1 MKESKEKIKSR
12 MIKNASRLWGY
23 HDTETE
29 SSFDPLVGLLI
40 GALAAELEKI
50 SGEIHNSESRVVEK
64 LVELLTPESV
74 VGAYPSHGILS
85 AQPNQP
91 TFEIHPA
98 AQFYLSRKV
107 KGALDT
113 SRAEQQ
119 NTFFTPAGSYKLFNG
134 KVKYIATERTLF
146 EMDKEG
152 YKEAISESFVLL
164 GREFNKVWIGL
175 EFASEIE
182 SYEGLSLFF
191 DLRSELYEE
200 TFYQSLSRAKWF
212 LNDKPVEFTNGY
224 GISNDTTKKT
234 DEAFSS
240 LDWDT
245 SAKVCNHVNRF
256 YSKNFMTLADD
267 LPIKDY
273 KISSNYPPSLL
284 SSFNEDAL
292 AAITTPCVWIRLD
305 FFQPLP
311 MEVIENIFCSLNCF
325 PVINRQLHK
334 FTYSSRD
341 QVTIIPLKADNDFF
355 DMSSV
360 SGSGGAKYTQKT
372 FSRVKEIER
381 GSYVLRQGG
390 VGRFDTRNA
399 VEILNYL
406 LELLRDENAAFSI
419 LGADMVYSNLREMN
433 QIIARIEQRLTDTSA
448 QKENISYIML
458 RAIRNEE
465 TVFIEFWSTDGSQ
478 ANNIKPGTPMN
489 IYSGSDLKKESVR
502 FLTATSGGRDRMD
515 TEDRINSYRKALLSR
530 GRVVSAEDIKAL
542 CFEHFGKNLEKVE
555 VKKGIAAGTTA
566 DTGFIRTID
575 IHLHLSKKGAQL
587 SEEELKF
594 LKEDL
599 KIKLE
604 EASMNILPYRIFL

>member
-1 MKESKEKIKSR
+1 MRESKEKIKSR

-40 GALAAELEKI
+40 GALASELEKI

-64 LVELLTPESV
+64 LVEILTPDSV
-74 VGAYPSHGILS
+74 VGAYPSHGILC

-91 TFEIHPA
+91 TFEIHPS

-107 KGALDT
+107 KNALDN
-113 SRAEQQ
+113 SRTEQQ

-134 KVKYIATERTLF
+134 KVRYIATERTLF

-152 YKEAISESFVLL
+152 YKEAISESFVIL

-175 EFASEIE
+175 EFTSEIE
-182 SYEGLSLFF
+182 SFEGLSLFF

-212 LNDKPVEFTNGY
+212 LNDKPVDFSNGY
-224 GISNDTTKKT
+224 SINSNATKKNY
-234 DEAFSS
+234 DAFSS

-245 SAKVCNHVNRF
+245 SSKVCDHVSRF
-256 YSKNFMTLADD
+256 YNKNFMTLTDD
-267 LPIKDY
+267 PSVKDFLIKT
-273 KISSNYPPSLL
+273 NYPQSLL
-284 SSFNEDAL
+284 ASFNKETL
-292 AAITTPCVWIRLD
+292 EIIKTPCVWVRLD
-305 FFQPLP
+305 FFQPMP
-311 MEVIENIFCSLNCF
+311 IEVIENIFCSLNCF

-334 FTYSSRD
+334 FTYSARD
-341 QVTIIPLKADNDFF
+341 QVTIIPLKADNAFF

-360 SGSGGAKYTQKT
+360 SGSSGTKYSQRN
-372 FSRVKEIER
+372 FSRVQEIER

-390 VGRFDTRNA
+390 VGRFDNRNA

-419 LGADMVYSNLREMN
+419 LSADIVYSNLREMN
-433 QIIARIEQRLTDTSA
+433 QIIARIEQRLTDTNA

-458 RAIRNEE
+458 RSSKNEE
-465 TVFIEFWSTDGSQ
+465 TVFIEFWSTDGLQ
-478 ANNIKPGTPMN
+478 ANNIKPGTPIN
-489 IYSGSDLKKESVR
+489 VFSGSDLKKESVR
-502 FLTATSGGRDRMD
+502 FLTVTSGGRDRMD
-515 TEDRINSYRKALLSR
+515 TEDRINSYRKALLSK

-542 CFEHFGKNLEKVE
+542 CFEHFGKNLEKAE
-555 VKKGIAAGTTA
+555 ITKGIASGATA

-575 IHLHLSKKGAQL
+575 IHLHLSKKGVQL
-587 SEEELKF
+587 SDEELKF

-599 KIKLE
+599 KVKLE
-604 EASMNILPYRIFL
+604 EASMNILPYRIFY